1 MALNSLKA
9 GSNKLCLKP
18 QKYLNILTASWN
30 STFFIQTDR
39 EILSEKWSD
48 IFENVKC
55 AAIHPYGLYM
65 LVGFK
70 DCFKIYSV
78 TNEGIINTYR
88 GDSIKDCHALAYSV
102 YGNHFAVGT
111 SISIIVYGSYDCKKL
126 RSIPIAIGLGI
137 EALRYSHS

>member
-30 STFFIQTDR
+30 SAFFIQTDR

-70 DCFKIYSV
+70 DSFKIYSV
-78 TNEGIINTYR
+78 TN
-88 GDSIKDCHALAYSV
+88 
-102 YGNHFAVGT
+102 
-111 SISIIVYGSYDCKKL
+111 
-126 RSIPIAIGLGI
+126 
-137 EALRYSHS
+137 